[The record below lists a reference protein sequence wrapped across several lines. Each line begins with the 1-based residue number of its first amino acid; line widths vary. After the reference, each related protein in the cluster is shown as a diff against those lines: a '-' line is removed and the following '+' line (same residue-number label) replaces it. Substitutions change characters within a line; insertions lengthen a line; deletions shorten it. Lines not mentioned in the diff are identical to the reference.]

1 MIHRLGEVGTSELL
15 HTMAANAIAPF
26 VLCTRLSPLLA
37 PKPAEVVWGQIVNVT
52 ALEGK
57 STHFSTLKVRISKRA
72 ALFLRLTR
80 PTYCR

>member
-1 MIHRLGEVGTSELL
+1 MMHRLGEVGTSELL

-57 STHFSTLKVRISKRA
+57 STHVSPR
-72 ALFLRLTR
+72 
-80 PTYCR
+80 

>member
-1 MIHRLGEVGTSELL
+1 MMHRLGEVGTSELL

-37 PKPAEVVWGQIVNVT
+37 PKSAEVVWGQIVNVT

-57 STHFSTLKVRISKRA
+57 SMHLSAFKVLISKRA
-72 ALFLRLTR
+72 ALVLLLTWR
-80 PTYCR
+80 TYCR